1 MSSIL
6 WASLVA
12 QPVKNLQCR
21 RPRFNPWVR
30 KIPWKREW
38 QPTLVFLPGEFHG
51 QRSLVDW
58 AAVHGV
64 AKKWIQLSDEHFI
77 FTPIFPILAST
88 LFFFIAPVIY
98 WLIYSCICPP
108 TRMKPC
114 WWQVSLSATVLYAQG
129 TVPGT
134 QWVFNICLDIC
145 SMKNKC
151 IFAAFTFPCGSW
163 TFSPMSAM
171 CVSEF
176 WNLVWERKGREG
188 KVYSFV
194 WHKQAYDYVKQILSF
209 SYSASWMLI

>member
-1 MSSIL
+1 M
-6 WASLVA
+6 A

-64 AKKWIQLSDEHFI
+64 AKKWTQLSDEHFI

-98 WLIYSCICPP
+98 WLIYSCLCPP

-145 SMKNKC
+145 SVKNKC
-151 IFAAFTFPCGSW
+151 IFAAFYISMRLLNFFTY
-163 TFSPMSAM
+163 
-171 CVSEF
+171 VSNVRF
-176 WNLVWERKGREG
+176 WVLESCLGKKGERG

-209 SYSASWMLI
+209 NHYISWILI